1 MLRVLID
8 VNGSPARPRDRAEVR
23 RSGAVQGPRLA
34 AGTVLSVSDWPPM
47 DAVDRKLLDA
57 LRANGR
63 ATYAELA
70 RSVGL
75 SAPAVHERVGK
86 LEAAGVITGYHA
98 AVAPEALGYSMNA
111 LIGLFLG
118 DEADPNAVAAAL
130 ADVPEAEDC
139 WFVAGEESYVVK
151 VRVMDVAAL
160 EHMIG
165 TLNAIRGVARTRT
178 TVVLSTKFEGR
189 IQPAG

>member
-1 MLRVLID
+1 
-8 VNGSPARPRDRAEVR
+8 
-23 RSGAVQGPRLA
+23 
-34 AGTVLSVSDWPPM
+34 M

-57 LRANGR
+57 LRTNGR

-70 RSVGL
+70 RVVGL

-98 AVAPEALGYSMNA
+98 AVAPESLGYSMSA

-118 DEADPNAVAAAL
+118 DQPEPDNVAEAL
-130 ADVPEAEDC
+130 AEVPEVEDC

-151 VRVMDVAAL
+151 VRVPDVAAL
-160 EHMIG
+160 ERMIG
-165 TLNAIRGVARTRT
+165 TLNSIRGVSRTRT

-189 IQPAG
+189 VQPAGA

>member
-1 MLRVLID
+1 
-8 VNGSPARPRDRAEVR
+8 
-23 RSGAVQGPRLA
+23 
-34 AGTVLSVSDWPPM
+34 M

-57 LRANGR
+57 LRANAR

-70 RSVGL
+70 RVVGL

-86 LEAAGVITGYHA
+86 LEATGVITGYHA
-98 AVAPEALGYSMNA
+98 TVSPEALGYSTNA

-118 DEADPNAVAAAL
+118 DAADADAVAAAL
-130 ADVPEAEDC
+130 ANVPEVEDC

-151 VRVMDVAAL
+151 VRVMDVSAL
-160 EHMIG
+160 ERMIG
-165 TLNAIRGVARTRT
+165 TLNAILGISRTRT

-189 IQPAG
+189 VQPAG

>member
-1 MLRVLID
+1 
-8 VNGSPARPRDRAEVR
+8 
-23 RSGAVQGPRLA
+23 RSAT
-34 AGTVLSVSDWPPM
+34 AG
-47 DAVDRKLLDA
+47 
-57 LRANGR
+57 
-63 ATYAELA
+63 ATYAELG
-70 RSVGL
+70 RVVGL

-98 AVAPEALGYSMNA
+98 AVAPESLGYSMNA

-118 DEADPNAVAAAL
+118 DAADADAVAAAVS
-130 ADVPEAEDC
+130 DVPEVEDC

-151 VRVMDVAAL
+151 VRVTDVGAL
-160 EHMIG
+160 ERMIG
-165 TLNAIRGVARTRT
+165 TLSAIRGVARTRT

>member
-1 MLRVLID
+1 
-8 VNGSPARPRDRAEVR
+8 
-23 RSGAVQGPRLA
+23 
-34 AGTVLSVSDWPPM
+34 M

-57 LRANGR
+57 LRANAR
-63 ATYAELA
+63 ATFAELA
-70 RSVGL
+70 RVVGL

-98 AVAPEALGYSMNA
+98 AVAPESLGYSMNA
-111 LIGLFLG
+111 LIGLFLSDG
-118 DEADPNAVAAAL
+118 ADPDAVAAAL
-130 ADVPEAEDC
+130 ADVPQAEDC

-151 VRVMDVAAL
+151 VRVMNVGAL
-160 EHMIG
+160 ERMIG

-189 IQPAG
+189 VQPAG

>member
-1 MLRVLID
+1 
-8 VNGSPARPRDRAEVR
+8 
-23 RSGAVQGPRLA
+23 
-34 AGTVLSVSDWPPM
+34 M

-57 LRANGR
+57 LRTNGR

-70 RSVGL
+70 RVVGL

-98 AVAPEALGYSMNA
+98 AVAPESLGYSMSA
-111 LIGLFLG
+111 LIGVFLG
-118 DEADPNAVAAAL
+118 DQCVPELIDAAL
-130 ADVPEAEDC
+130 AEVPEVEDC

-151 VRVMDVAAL
+151 VRVADVAEL
-160 EHMIG
+160 ERMIG
-165 TLNAIRGVARTRT
+165 TLNAIKGVSRTRT

-189 IQPAG
+189 VQPAG